1 MSKYLFIDRD
11 GVVNKDPGDWTETG
25 YVTKWE
31 DFYFLPR
38 VLESLKRATDSGYRV
53 VIVSNQQCVGKG
65 YISAEDLD
73 ALTDNIKIAMKEAGV
88 DVAGIYYC
96 THKKDEECSCRK
108 PKPGLFHTAQDDFGI
123 KNAEN
128 YFYIGD
134 SKRDIVAGKAAGMKT
149 ILVLSGK
156 SEPSEVE
163 IWDDKP
169 DYVCKDLSD
178 AVDIVLKEGEL

>member
-38 VLESLKRATDSGYRV
+38 VLESLKKATDSGYRV
-53 VIVSNQQCVGKG
+53 VIISNQQCVGKG
-65 YISAEDLD
+65 YITSEELD
-73 ALTDNIKIAMKEAGV
+73 DLTDNIKRAMKEAGV

-96 THKKDEECSCRK
+96 VHKKDDECSCRK
-108 PKPGLFHTAQDDFGI
+108 PKPGLFHMAQDEFEI
-123 KNAEN
+123 KDLKNC
-128 YFYIGD
+128 FYIGD
-134 SKRDIVAGKAAGMKT
+134 SARDIVAGKKAGMKT

-156 SEPSEVE
+156 SEPGEVDAWE
-163 IWDDKP
+163 DKP
-169 DYVCKDLSD
+169 DHVCKDLD
-178 AVDIVLKEGEL
+178 CAVDIALEEGE